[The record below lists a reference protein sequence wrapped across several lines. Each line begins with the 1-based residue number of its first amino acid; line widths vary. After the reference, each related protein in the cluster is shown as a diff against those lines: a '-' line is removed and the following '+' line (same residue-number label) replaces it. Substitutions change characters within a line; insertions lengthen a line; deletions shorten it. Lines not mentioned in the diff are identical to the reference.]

1 MDDRF
6 FYVIFVLLLIA
17 MAIVIPFFLK
27 AEQPKPC
34 KKSLLLKQV
43 CSTVFLANAFIAG
56 LIGDFTRYAVF
67 IFIGLCFSWVGD
79 FLLHVR
85 PGTGFFVVGLSSF
98 LVGHVFYTVA
108 YCKAFRVLFPTK
120 PLITAAEVIAYIA
133 LIAAAMLSAIFIVKV
148 ELGKLFVP
156 CALYTATIAA
166 MGVKAFSLAIT
177 VMKGGSSVT
186 ASIFTGLLLM
196 VGSSLFILSDYT
208 LSILTFKPNVNKH
221 GALRDVNIWTYFY
234 AQMFLGTTIFFIST

>member
-1 MDDRF
+1 MDNRF
-6 FYVIFVLLLIA
+6 YYVIFVLLLIA
-17 MAIVIPFFLK
+17 MAIIIPFFLK

-43 CSTVFLANAFIAG
+43 CSTVFLANALVAG

-67 IFIGLCFSWVGD
+67 IFIGLCFSWLGD

-85 PGTGFFVVGLSSF
+85 PGSGFFVAGLSSF

-120 PLITAAEVIAYIA
+120 QLITVIEVIAYIA
-133 LIAAAMLSAIFIVKV
+133 LIATAMLSAIFIAKI
-148 ELGKLFVP
+148 ELGKLLVP
-156 CALYTATIAA
+156 CTLYTATIAA
-166 MGVKAFSLAIT
+166 MGVKAFSLA
-177 VMKGGSSVT
+177 VASMKNGSLVE
-186 ASIFTGLLLM
+186 APIFTGILLM
-196 VGSSLFILSDYT
+196 LGSSLFILSDYT
-208 LSILTFKPNVNKH
+208 LSILTFKPNVAKH

-234 AQMFLGTTIFFIST
+234 AQMFLGATIFFIST